1 MWMMWHKSR
10 YWNSFHPFQTQTA
23 HSKPAIPC
31 GACSPL
37 RSRCCLAH
45 GGGGGN
51 RTAVTTML
59 FCIFGMSI
67 YIYIYVCVC
76 VNVQMPTQLFVL
88 CDCVC
93 FALAPNYPAMHVD
106 AEELEESEESDEP
119 EELEESE
126 ETDEPEGLEESEDS
140 DEPEELEE
148 SEESDE
154 PEELEEL
161 EEFEE
166 PDEPN
171 CASWR
176 AVSVLPWLISMA
188 YGIRHSYH
196 RHDIHLTSS
205 HSWLDSW
212 GLQGRGTRGNWRF
225 GRLVHL
231 LNDLPGASRVG
242 LSLEVDQMVRWLHH
256 SRVTNRTRAPLRFS
270 SPRVLDHTLSYNVIY
285 IYIIIYIY

>member
-1 MWMMWHKSR
+1 
-10 YWNSFHPFQTQTA
+10 
-23 HSKPAIPC
+23 
-31 GACSPL
+31 
-37 RSRCCLAH
+37 
-45 GGGGGN
+45 
-51 RTAVTTML
+51 
-59 FCIFGMSI
+59 
-67 YIYIYVCVC
+67 
-76 VNVQMPTQLFVL
+76 MPTQLFVL

-106 AEELEESEESDEP
+106 A
-119 EELEESE
+119 
-126 ETDEPEGLEESEDS
+126 
-140 DEPEELEE
+140 EELEE

-205 HSWLDSW
+205 HS
-212 GLQGRGTRGNWRF
+212 
-225 GRLVHL
+225 
-231 LNDLPGASRVG
+231 
-242 LSLEVDQMVRWLHH
+242 
-256 SRVTNRTRAPLRFS
+256 
-270 SPRVLDHTLSYNVIY
+270 
-285 IYIIIYIY
+285 

>member
-1 MWMMWHKSR
+1 
-10 YWNSFHPFQTQTA
+10 
-23 HSKPAIPC
+23 
-31 GACSPL
+31 
-37 RSRCCLAH
+37 
-45 GGGGGN
+45 
-51 RTAVTTML
+51 
-59 FCIFGMSI
+59 
-67 YIYIYVCVC
+67 
-76 VNVQMPTQLFVL
+76 
-88 CDCVC
+88 
-93 FALAPNYPAMHVD
+93 MHVE

-126 ETDEPEGLEESEDS
+126 ETDVEPEGL
-140 DEPEELEE
+140 
-148 SEESDE
+148 
-154 PEELEEL
+154 EELEEL

-188 YGIRHSYH
+188 YGICHSYH

-212 GLQGRGTRGNWRF
+212 GLQDRGTRGNWRF

-242 LSLEVDQMVRWLHH
+242 IR
-256 SRVTNRTRAPLRFS
+256 
-270 SPRVLDHTLSYNVIY
+270 
-285 IYIIIYIY
+285 

>member
-1 MWMMWHKSR
+1 
-10 YWNSFHPFQTQTA
+10 
-23 HSKPAIPC
+23 
-31 GACSPL
+31 
-37 RSRCCLAH
+37 
-45 GGGGGN
+45 
-51 RTAVTTML
+51 
-59 FCIFGMSI
+59 
-67 YIYIYVCVC
+67 
-76 VNVQMPTQLFVL
+76 
-88 CDCVC
+88 
-93 FALAPNYPAMHVD
+93 MHVD

-205 HSWLDSW
+205 HS
-212 GLQGRGTRGNWRF
+212 
-225 GRLVHL
+225 
-231 LNDLPGASRVG
+231 
-242 LSLEVDQMVRWLHH
+242 
-256 SRVTNRTRAPLRFS
+256 
-270 SPRVLDHTLSYNVIY
+270 
-285 IYIIIYIY
+285 